1 MKIGIVIHSQ
11 SGHTAQVA
19 KYLVDA
25 FKGKGHEVDISL
37 LRTSGKVAPRS
48 SSFELK
54 SIPEVADCD
63 CILLG
68 GPVWGF
74 SASPVICKFINTL
87 GRLTGKKVLCFVTK
101 GLPFLWTGGTQ
112 ALARMNEELALSDA
126 TVFEGEIMHT
136 FGMPGEEKV
145 KPVIERIVARCLA

>member
-1 MKIGIVIHSQ
+1 MNIGIVIHSQ
-11 SGHTAQVA
+11 SGHTAQIA
-19 KYLVDA
+19 KYLGNA
-25 FKGKGHEVDISL
+25 FTEKGHDVDTSL
-37 LRTSGKVAPRS
+37 LRTSGKVTPRS

-54 SIPEVADCD
+54 SIPDVTDRD

-74 SASPVICKFINTL
+74 SASPVIIKYINHL

-112 ALARMNEELALSDA
+112 ALKKMNLELSLSDA
-126 TVFEGEIMHT
+126 TILDGEIIRT
-136 FGMPGEEKV
+136 PGMPNEQKV
-145 KPVIERIVARCLA
+145 RPVIDRMVTSCLE